1 MIRIV
6 TTSMILGILSICGN
20 AVQLLMTAAAM
31 TEVITNEAE
40 SSSLHRICT
49 DFMLTL
55 YTKDNTL
62 GPVTRHSATDA
73 AVP

>member
-1 MIRIV
+1 
-6 TTSMILGILSICGN
+6 
-20 AVQLLMTAAAM
+20 MTAAAM